1 MRQKFIK
8 IRIKEEIRKKKYKV
22 AATEEFNIIG
32 YPLQT
37 SEKALK
43 AKHHK
48 DDKKM
53 CLLTINASRE

>member
-1 MRQKFIK
+1 M
-8 IRIKEEIRKKKYKV
+8 KKKYKV
-22 AATEEFNIIG
+22 TATEEFNIIG
-32 YPLQT
+32 NPLQT
-37 SEKALK
+37 PEKALK